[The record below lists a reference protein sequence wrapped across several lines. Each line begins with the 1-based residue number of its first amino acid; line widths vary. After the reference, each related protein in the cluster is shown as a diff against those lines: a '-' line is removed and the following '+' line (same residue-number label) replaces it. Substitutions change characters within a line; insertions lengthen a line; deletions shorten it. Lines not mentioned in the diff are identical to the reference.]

1 MLGIVKDHALAQR
14 GILQYE
20 QTLENSNNQG
30 RGRGK
35 RIKLTFK
42 GVNGMPK
49 EKGAKAIVAVDGEN
63 LEFENTLV
71 FESVPGGVEYLFD
84 HKQYFKDFKIEK
96 E

>member
-1 MLGIVKDHALAQR
+1 
-14 GILQYE
+14 
-20 QTLENSNNQG
+20 
-30 RGRGK
+30 
-35 RIKLTFK
+35 
-42 GVNGMPK
+42 MPK

-71 FESVPGGVEYLFD
+71 FESVPEGVEYLFD